1 MESTFKEPVNEW
13 NQDSNNDDVQ
23 ASHYEKTPS
32 TPELSQ
38 LELITQWRINLEQ
51 LLEDLGFSSSESDLT
66 DELEGLVPDINEK
79 LTYLNKTDNLL
90 QEHDDFV
97 LSDAGFEKYK
107 SANLAIVRYLTQL
120 HQEEQLQ
127 EEGDKAVKF
136 YFLSRAKHIKQQ
148 ANTIPWLFSFYHFLL
163 LIVAT
168 LALIYGG
175 YQVTQLSQ
183 ENGVVLVLLIFI
195 SFTLFDIAKNKVRAY
210 KATALTPFRFS
221 ISLLSIFVLT
231 TVLYAVTLIVIPSFI
246 VHTTKAI
253 WLDDVM
259 IIGLGIFAFI
269 QFTHSDEVSE
279 EVATLPN
286 VGATQ

>member
-1 MESTFKEPVNEW
+1 MESTFKEHSNEW
-13 NQDSNNDDVQ
+13 NQHSNHDDVQ
-23 ASHYEKTPS
+23 ASHSGKTPS

-38 LELITQWRINLEQ
+38 LELITQWQINLEQ
-51 LLEDLGFSSSESDLT
+51 LLEDLGFSSSESDLI
-66 DELEGLVPDINEK
+66 DELDGLVPDINEK
-79 LTYLNKTDNLL
+79 LAYLNKTDNLL

-120 HQEEQLQ
+120 YQEEQLQ
-127 EEGDKAVKF
+127 EEGDRAVKF

-148 ANTIPWLFSFYHFLL
+148 DNTIPWLFSFYHFLL

-168 LALIYGG
+168 AALIYGG
-175 YQVTQLSQ
+175 YEVKQLSQ
-183 ENGVVLVLLIFI
+183 GNGVVLVLLIFI

-210 KATALTPFRFS
+210 KATALTPIRFS
-221 ISLLSIFVLT
+221 ISLLSIFFLT
-231 TVLYAVTLIVIPSFI
+231 TALYAVLLIAIPSFI
-246 VHTTKAI
+246 VKMTKAM

-269 QFTHSDEVSE
+269 LLTHSGDINEESAKLSSFEVE
-279 EVATLPN
+279 K
-286 VGATQ
+286 